1 MGKGALDH
9 LGHLHHHPPPLPPSH
24 HYHCPGLLISILSP
38 ALFPFFFSFFFH
50 SNFFLAPF
58 SMFPSLA
65 PVLGWNLD
73 TPANKTVLISDE
85 LQAGIECS
93 SGSLHT
99 ITYLC
104 STLFLLSPTMLT
116 ATKKK
121 YIYIYIYMITNT
133 PCLQLPSLICVI
145 PPPCRGELP
154 PAALYR
160 DGVEGKAESVRF
172 RLGEF

>member
-24 HYHCPGLLISILSP
+24 HYHCPGLLIMISILP
-38 ALFPFFFSFFFH
+38 LALFSFFFSFFTR
-50 SNFFLAPF
+50 FLPRAF
-58 SMFPSLA
+58 LSMFPSLA

-99 ITYLC
+99 ILVVLVSSFPHHAHSY
-104 STLFLLSPTMLT
+104 
-116 ATKKK
+116 KKK
-121 YIYIYIYMITNT
+121 IYIYIYIYMITNT